1 MPALDFKEIARA
13 NAADGEQDQFELF
26 AREVLAG
33 VGYKI
38 LSGPGRGP
46 DAGRDLMVAEIREG
60 IAGRTEVKWLVS
72 CKHFSHTGASVGVA
86 DEDNIRDRVDANSCN
101 AFLGFYSTLPS
112 AGLVTRYEGLRAQ
125 IEVQCL
131 DRESI
136 ERILLTSAFGLGIA
150 ARFFPVSFA
159 AWQQENPQP
168 ARLFSDL
175 GGLRCE
181 NCGKELLTASE
192 KSGIVV
198 IWRLSREGEP
208 RLVYD
213 VYWSCKDTCDQVL
226 RKRYMRP
233 GSSDGWE
240 DIPDITIPQV
250 YMKWVIATINQLHDK
265 NVVYSD
271 EALEKVKTL
280 LVEIFPYVARQLS
293 MRERQVLSG
302 LQEIPA
308 WMGGMG

>member
-1 MPALDFKEIARA
+1 MPVLDFTEIHRA
-13 NAADGEQDQFELF
+13 NLADGDQDQFELF
-26 AREVLAG
+26 ARELLSAT
-33 VGYKI
+33 GYLI
-38 LSGPGRGP
+38 PSGPGRGA
-46 DAGRDLMVAEIREG
+46 DAGRDFIATEIREG

-72 CKHFSHTGASVGVA
+72 CKHFSHTGASVGVD
-86 DEDNIRDRVDANSCN
+86 DEDNIRDRVEANSCD

-112 AGLVTRYEGLRAQ
+112 SALVTRFETLRGQ
-125 IEVQCL
+125 MEIQWL
-131 DRESI
+131 DHESI
-136 ERILLTSAFGLGIA
+136 ERLLLTSAPGLDIA

-159 AWQQENPQP
+159 AWQKENPQP

-175 GGLRCE
+175 GGIRCE
-181 NCGKELLTASE
+181 YCGKELLSASE

-226 RKRYMRP
+226 RKKHIRP

-271 EALEKVKTL
+271 KALEKVKTL